1 MRERIL
7 LPLGLNDTSPEM
19 PKSPRLATAYSAIG
33 RDGRRSEVTPFAAQG
48 IGPAAGFASTARD
61 LARFASWQFRLL
73 DRKSTEV
80 LSPNTLREM
89 HRVHWIDPD
98 FATPW
103 GLGFAVWRDKE
114 KTFVGHGGSCP
125 GFKSQL
131 LMHTPDEIAIVV
143 MANAQG
149 VDTGRLAQRAYEII
163 GPVIKTAAK
172 ADAPAKALDS
182 SLEQYTGTYASGFGG
197 EVAVFPWEDGL
208 GMIGLP
214 STDPMAG
221 LVKWK
226 KAGAHTFRRMRKDET
241 LAETLVF
248 EMPPD
253 GKAAA
258 RIIWHDNRYTRVKS
272 ADAGCGMRWMRNG
285 P

>member
-1 MRERIL
+1 MTDAGAKSRRL
-7 LPLGLNDTSPEM
+7 RPRGSVPQRDSRPPHATWRG
-19 PKSPRLATAYSAIG
+19 SPRGSFG
-33 RDGRRSEVTPFAAQG
+33 
-48 IGPAAGFASTARD
+48 
-61 LARFASWQFRLL
+61 LL

-89 HRVHWIDPD
+89 QRVHWIDPD

-258 RIIWHDNRYTRVKS
+258 RIIWHDNRYTRVK
-272 ADAGCGMRWMRNG
+272 
-285 P
+285 

>member
-19 PKSPRLATAYSAIG
+19 PKSPRLATAYSAIE

-103 GLGFAVWRDKE
+103 GLGFPCGATRRRPSLATADPAP
-114 KTFVGHGGSCP
+114 GS
-125 GFKSQL
+125 
-131 LMHTPDEIAIVV
+131 
-143 MANAQG
+143 
-149 VDTGRLAQRAYEII
+149 RA
-163 GPVIKTAAK
+163 T
-172 ADAPAKALDS
+172 
-182 SLEQYTGTYASGFGG
+182 
-197 EVAVFPWEDGL
+197 
-208 GMIGLP
+208 
-214 STDPMAG
+214 
-221 LVKWK
+221 
-226 KAGAHTFRRMRKDET
+226 
-241 LAETLVF
+241 
-248 EMPPD
+248 
-253 GKAAA
+253 
-258 RIIWHDNRYTRVKS
+258 
-272 ADAGCGMRWMRNG
+272 C
-285 P
+285 